1 MQKIGLCAT
10 VLTIV
15 LTILSTLKAPNFAY
29 GAVLVPLSGTLAQEG
44 SPTPSP
50 SENWLEMPS
59 LPAGPLD
66 PWLDKLKA
74 GAQDLMNQAQN
85 QLQQGANKAS
95 ESAQQAVQDEIS
107 RQASQAS
114 QEAKKGISAA
124 VERVVT
130 QIKSQ
135 IGEII
140 SNIKIFW
147 QELYWKFTTKTH

>member
-1 MQKIGLCAT
+1 MRKIGVCAI
-10 VLTIV
+10 VLIIV
-15 LTILSTLKAPNFAY
+15 LTILSALKAPNFAY
-29 GAVLVPLSGTLAQEG
+29 GAALAPLSGAEAQEG

-50 SENWLEMPS
+50 SENWLEMP

-66 PWLDKLKA
+66 PWLEKLKA

-85 QLQQGANKAS
+85 GLQQAAGQAS
-95 ESAQQAVQDEIS
+95 ESAQQAIKDEIS
-107 RQASQAS
+107 RQANQAS
-114 QEAKKGISAA
+114 QEAKKGITAA
-124 VERVVT
+124 VERVVA

>member
-1 MQKIGLCAT
+1 MRKIGLCII

-15 LTILSTLKAPNFAY
+15 LTILSALKAPNFAY

-50 SENWLEMPS
+50 SENWVEMPS

-66 PWLDKLKA
+66 PWLDKLKG
-74 GAQDLMNQAQN
+74 GAQNLMNQTQN
-85 QLQQGANKAS
+85 GLQQAASKAS
-95 ESAQQAVQDEIS
+95 ESAQQAAKDEIS
-107 RQASQAS
+107 RQANQAS
-114 QEAKKGISAA
+114 QEVKKGITAA
-124 VERVVT
+124 VERVVA

-147 QELYWKFTTKTH
+147 QELYWKFTTKTY

>member
-1 MQKIGLCAT
+1 MRKIGLCI
-10 VLTIV
+10 IV
-15 LTILSTLKAPNFAY
+15 LTILLTILSAPKAPNFAY
-29 GAVLVPLSGTLAQEG
+29 NAALAQEG

-66 PWLDKLKA
+66 PWLEKLKG
-74 GAQDLMNQAQN
+74 GAQDLMNQAQKE
-85 QLQQGANKAS
+85 LQQGANKAS
-95 ESAQQAVQDEIS
+95 ESAQEAVKDEIS

-124 VERVVT
+124 AERVVA
-130 QIKSQ
+130 QIKSK

-140 SNIKIFW
+140 SNIKKYF
-147 QELYWKFTTKTH
+147 QELSWKFFTKTY